1 MTMYTLKA
9 TLEEA
14 DAIAKGDKSFVF
26 RSDSMPCGVGDEI
39 TFQPMKDGKMTR
51 HPIERM
57 KFKVTYI
64 DTNAPI
70 DRGFKVIGFKQ
81 IANR

>member
-1 MTMYTLKA
+1 MTTYTLKA
-9 TLEEA
+9 TLREA
-14 DAIAKGDKSFVF
+14 DEIAKGDKAFVF
-26 RSDSMPCGVGDEI
+26 RSDSMPIGYDDEI

-81 IANR
+81 IG